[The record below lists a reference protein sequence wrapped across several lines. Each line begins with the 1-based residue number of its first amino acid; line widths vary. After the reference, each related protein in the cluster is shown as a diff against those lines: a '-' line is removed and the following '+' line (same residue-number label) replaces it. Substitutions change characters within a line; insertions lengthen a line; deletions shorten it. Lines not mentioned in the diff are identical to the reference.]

1 MKKIQIKI
9 VGILLAGTMLV
20 SCNKWVDYDPK
31 DDFKITDLEYFK
43 SEADY
48 RSIAVGVYA
57 PLQWLNQVVPVGDII
72 SDNSV
77 TGGESASDVL
87 SLQQINNFTH
97 TPINGTISDL
107 WQSSYEGINRAN
119 YLHQYKDKNP
129 AGQSITFPGKDALY
143 GEVYFVRAYYY
154 FTLVKMFGGVPLFV
168 DKRLTFSDLGTI
180 TRASQADVYKQIEA
194 DLTSAIAVLPVV
206 QVEKGRATKYAAQ
219 ALLGKVL
226 LYQNKYAP
234 AAAMLDNVIT
244 SNAFSLV
251 SDFNSIFLPS
261 GENGSESVFEIQ
273 YSNGSATYDW
283 AHVTRGQG
291 NYSVQ
296 QCGVRGLNG
305 SAAMPYNP
313 GWSTNLPTQN
323 LAAAY
328 AAGDR
333 RKAVTV
339 LDIEAYK
346 TANPALNI
354 TYQVAPYQNT
364 GLYNQKYLPRKGET
378 SGQVEL
384 NYSNNFRTIRYA
396 DVLLMAA
403 EAFNKSGNDVKAQ
416 TYVNLVRRRAFG
428 NTLND
433 ITATGT
439 ALYDAIL
446 NERRLELAM
455 EGERF
460 FDLVRTGKA
469 ASVLGTLGFVAGKH
483 ELFPIPQG
491 EVDLAGLTQ
500 NPGY

>member
-1 MKKIQIKI
+1 MKSFQIKI
-9 VGILLAGTMLV
+9 LGVLLA
-20 SCNKWVDYDPK
+20 SCLLISCEKWVDYNPK

-48 RSIAVGVYA
+48 RSIGIGMYA

-87 SLQQINNFTH
+87 SLQQINNFSH
-97 TPINGTISDL
+97 TPINGTIADL
-107 WQSSYEGINRAN
+107 WQSAYEGINRAN
-119 YLHQYKDKNP
+119 YMQQYKEKNP
-129 AGQSITFPGKDALY
+129 AGDTINFPGKNALY

-168 DKRLTFSDLGTI
+168 DKRLGFADLSTI
-180 TRASQADVYKQIEA
+180 QRATQTDVYKQIET
-194 DLTSAIAVLPVV
+194 DLANAIAVLPVA

-219 ALLGKVL
+219 ALLGKVY
-226 LYQNKYAP
+226 LYQGKYSLAAP
-234 AAAMLDNVIT
+234 MLENVIT
-244 SNAFSLV
+244 SNAHSLV
-251 SDFNSIFLPS
+251 ADFISIFLPS
-261 GENGSESVFEIQ
+261 GENGVESVFEIQ

-283 AHVTRGQG
+283 GHVTRGQG
-291 NYSVQ
+291 NFSVQ

-305 SAAMPYNP
+305 SAAMPYSP

-328 AAGDR
+328 SAGDK
-333 RKAVTV
+333 RKSVTV

-346 TANPALNI
+346 AANPALNI

-403 EAFNKSGNDVKAQ
+403 EANNKTGNDLKAQ
-416 TYVNLVRRRAFG
+416 TYLNMVRRRAFG
-428 NTLND
+428 DNLHD
-433 ITATGT
+433 ISATGT
-439 ALYDAIL
+439 SLYDAIL
-446 NERRLELAM
+446 AERRLELAM

-469 ASVLGTLGFVAGKH
+469 SAVLGTSGFITGKH

-491 EVDLAGLTQ
+491 EVDLARLTQ

>member
-9 VGILLAGTMLV
+9 AGFLLAGTMLI
-20 SCNKWVDYDPK
+20 SCNKWVDYNPK

-48 RSIAVGVYA
+48 RSIAVGTYA

-97 TPINGTISDL
+97 TPINSTIADL
-107 WQSSYEGINRAN
+107 WQSCYEGINRVN
-119 YLHQYKDKNP
+119 YMHQYKDKNP
-129 AGQSITFPGKDALY
+129 AGATIAFAGKDALY
-143 GEVYFVRAYYY
+143 GEVYFLRAFYY

-168 DKRLTFSDLGTI
+168 DKRLNFSDLGTI
-180 TRASQADVYKQIEA
+180 TRASKADVYKQIEA

-206 QVEKGRATKYAAQ
+206 QAEKGRATKYAAQ

-226 LYQNKYAP
+226 LYQNKYTQ
-234 AAAMLDNVIT
+234 AAAMLENVIT
-244 SNAFSLV
+244 PNMFSLV

-261 GENGSESVFEIQ
+261 GENGPESVFEIQ
-273 YSNGSATYDW
+273 YSNLSATYDW
-283 AHVTRGQG
+283 GHVTRGQG

-296 QCGVRGLNG
+296 QCGIRGLNG

-328 AAGDR
+328 SAGDK
-333 RKAVTV
+333 RKSVTV

-396 DVLLMAA
+396 DVLLLAA

-416 TYVNLVRRRAFG
+416 TYLNLVRRRAFG
-428 NTLND
+428 DLLHD
-433 ITATGT
+433 ITSTGT

-469 ASVLGTLGFVAGKH
+469 ATVLAPLGFVAGKH